1 MNLPQDHVVRPEH
14 SNADADKHTEN
25 ALMNE
30 PANKIHTLSPPGP
43 PNIAGQQWYEEDSIN
58 LVDLWLGLVRYR
70 AIIFTSVALALIV
83 GLLMVFLLPQ
93 KYNYTTTIEIGS
105 TLIQAASGTTPQLID
120 PPETVLAKI
129 QESYIPLAQQQF
141 RKTHPDN
148 SVVYNIDARIPKNSQ
163 LVVLEAKGTEESN
176 ADYLQQLQAVTEYL
190 LEDHQRVMNVYQAG
204 LNNQLA
210 LAKIKLDEI
219 TDPSTLATQQKQ
231 LESQLNSA
239 RIKLDELRDPRV
251 LAVPRQQL
259 ENKLAHEEKQLVDL
273 KDQAKLVKARYQR
286 LDEIDILLKQQIN
299 DLESQI
305 DSSLAQRKQ
314 AIGNMQN
321 ESAAMTMLLI
331 DNGIQQNRTRLAALQ
346 ERLFIGQQN
355 LRLELEEKI
364 AANLRSQSVQ
374 GKLIGKTNSEL
385 SRLNIGNQR
394 ALQRHQ
400 PEIGKL
406 EEKLAKLLADSRRSV
421 ERQQQTITR
430 IEAQM
435 NNLKATRAIA
445 PPMQSLQPVGPGKSL
460 IIILSLLLG
469 LMLGVFAAFF
479 ASFLGKVK
487 QQKNSCKPESGEI
500 SALSG
505 RV

>member
-1 MNLPQDHVVRPEH
+1 MSLPQDHVGKPKH
-14 SNADADKHTEN
+14 DSTDAGQHMEN

-30 PANKIHTLSPPGP
+30 PAGKIHTLSPASQPT
-43 PNIAGQQWYEEDSIN
+43 ITEQQQWYEEDSIN
-58 LVDLWLGLVRYR
+58 LVDLWLELVKRR
-70 AIIFTSVALALIV
+70 VIIFTSIVLALIA
-83 GLLMVFLLPQ
+83 GLLLAFLLPQ
-93 KYNYTTTIEIGS
+93 KYNYTSTIEIGS
-105 TLIQAASGTTPQLID
+105 TLTQTASGTTPQLID

-148 SVVYNIDARIPKNSQ
+148 NAFYNIDARIPKGSQ
-163 LVVLEAKGTEESN
+163 LVVLEAKGTA
-176 ADYLQQLQAVTEYL
+176 ADSASYLQQLQTVTKYL
-190 LEDHQRVMNVYQAG
+190 LHDHQRVMNVYQAR
-204 LNNQLA
+204 LNNRLA

-219 TDPSTLATQQKQ
+219 TDPSTLATLQKQ

-259 ENKLAHEEKQLVDL
+259 ENKLAREEKQLTDL
-273 KDQAKLVKARYQR
+273 KDQTKLIKARYQR
-286 LDEIDILLKQQIN
+286 LDEIDILLKQQIS

-314 AIGNMQN
+314 AIGNMQS
-321 ESAAMTMLLI
+321 ESAAMAMLLI

-346 ERLFIGQQN
+346 ERLFIDQQN

-374 GKLIGKTNSEL
+374 SKLIDKTNSEL
-385 SRLNIGNQR
+385 SRLKIGNQR

-406 EEKLAKLLADSRRSV
+406 EEKLAKLSADSRRSV
-421 ERQQQTITR
+421 ERQQQTIIQ
-430 IEAQM
+430 IEAQL
-435 NNLKATRAIA
+435 NNLKATRTIA
-445 PPMQSLQPVGPGKSL
+445 PPMQSLQPTGPGKNL
-460 IIILSLLLG
+460 IIILSLVLG
-469 LMLGVFAAFF
+469 LMFGIFAAFF
-479 ASFLGKVK
+479 ASFLSKAKQHKVAADP
-487 QQKNSCKPESGEI
+487 N
-500 SALSG
+500 
-505 RV
+505 